1 VIGQFKLAQVAFG
14 PITVLTQGIVTS
26 MVALAARFFQV
37 DVRKALRFVLL
48 AGAATAAV
56 MLSWGALVYFIPVD
70 VMTKALGPTWPAA
83 HRMVPLM
90 GLAFA
95 LTSLSGA
102 FAAGLRS
109 IRAAKENLRLSIV
122 MIPVLFGCSVT
133 AGIVWGVIAAIA
145 GICVGYAIYSVA
157 AFALLVRCARRIT
170 PDDLGD
176 EDEQDTI
183 VPIEADNQIGGLPA
197 PVVFETVEPV

>member
-1 VIGQFKLAQVAFG
+1 
-14 PITVLTQGIVTS
+14 
-26 MVALAARFFQV
+26 
-37 DVRKALRFVLL
+37 
-48 AGAATAAV
+48 
-56 MLSWGALVYFIPVD
+56 
-70 VMTKALGPTWPAA
+70 
-83 HRMVPLM
+83 
-90 GLAFA
+90 
-95 LTSLSGA
+95 
-102 FAAGLRS
+102 
-109 IRAAKENLRLSIV
+109 